1 MSPGRGEKEVPM
13 LRAYRMVYLE
23 SPEAPPKLWEWQQP
37 DIHDLIVNARSFH
50 TTLRGAA
57 LLPRWGG
64 LSR

>member
-1 MSPGRGEKEVPM
+1 M